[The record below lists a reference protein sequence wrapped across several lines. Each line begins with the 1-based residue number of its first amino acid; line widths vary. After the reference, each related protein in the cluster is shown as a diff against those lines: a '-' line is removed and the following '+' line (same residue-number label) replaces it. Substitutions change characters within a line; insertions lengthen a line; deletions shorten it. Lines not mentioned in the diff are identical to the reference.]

1 MWAAWLV
8 RLAGMR
14 GFFERRGRKRNTKN
28 TKRTCLSD
36 GMSPFAGSSR
46 VVRGLI
52 FKFNFA
58 FYFCIY
64 FAFILHLFC
73 IYFVFLMRPLRNLSA
88 LCVQKIPLQ
97 NFDILQI

>member
-14 GFFERRGRKRNTKN
+14 GFFERRGRKGFAKGAKGIQRIQ
-28 TKRTCLSD
+28 KRTCLSD
-36 GMSPFAGSSR
+36 GMSPLTGSSR

-64 FAFILHLFC
+64 FVFIL
-73 IYFVFLMRPLRNLSA
+73 RPLRNLCA

-97 NFDILQI
+97 NFDILQIQ